1 MTTTDA
7 ELAPNERACVLQA
20 ADVRQMRDITVPH
33 GVPAHEARRG
43 PWDGTRG
50 AVALDGQGDLPAHIT
65 LAGGDIVYELDGF
78 APDRVAVY
86 RYAPAKSPMHGRIM
100 AGVQQAYF
108 EAAAKKAAGGG
119 R

>member
-1 MTTTDA
+1 MPTDT
-7 ELAPNERACVLQA
+7 ELAPNERACILQA
-20 ADVRQMRDITVPH
+20 ADVRQMKHATVPH
-33 GVPAHEARRG
+33 GVPAYEARRG

-50 AVALDGQGDLPAHIT
+50 AVTLDGQGDLPKHIT

-78 APDRVAVY
+78 DADRVAVY
-86 RYAPAKSPMHGRIM
+86 RYAPAKSPMHDRIM

-108 EAAAKKAAGGG
+108 EAATKKAAGGG